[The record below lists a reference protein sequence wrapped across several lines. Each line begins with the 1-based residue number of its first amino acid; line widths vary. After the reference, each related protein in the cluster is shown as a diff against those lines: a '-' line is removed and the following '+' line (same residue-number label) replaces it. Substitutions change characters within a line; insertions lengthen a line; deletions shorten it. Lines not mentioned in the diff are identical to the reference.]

1 MSPSLTDAEAR
12 RLAFDAKLC
21 ECGHV
26 YARHPW
32 YDNPRRHGY
41 CLDCACRVRRDA
53 LVAAERRRQE
63 AIAADPAHVHGS
75 THTAYACPGFRP
87 IQLCDECGAVVEPAA

>member
-12 RLAFDAKLC
+12 RVVFDAKLC

-32 YDNPRRHGY
+32 EGNPRRPGY
-41 CLDCACRVRRDA
+41 CLDCACKLRRDA
-53 LVAAERRRQE
+53 VAQAEYRRQRV
-63 AIAADPAHVHGS
+63 IAADPSHVHGS
-75 THTAYACPGFRP
+75 THTAYACPGWVP
-87 IQLCDECGAVVEPAA
+87 IQLCDECGREVSV